1 MRHAPLT
8 LAVTLVVA
16 LTVAGGGQARPLL
29 QCAPRTACP
38 DLALSPKQPVSA
50 QLSAEQQSVT
60 VTAEVVN
67 QGPADSPLPTSV
79 RVSAPGWR
87 SASNTVRPL
96 KANGDSQ
103 QVSITLQVPD
113 ARRGH
118 WVSLTVQVDPRDVV
132 NESNEGN
139 NQVAA
144 PAVFIPEGDLRV
156 DLNTFDL
163 AKAGR
168 MLVLHTTV
176 RDAGKG
182 ATAPTVLSV
191 TAAAPSSTQGV
202 TTDQVLASDWHGTT
216 DVPSLSRGGSTS
228 IDLSVPIPDGAR
240 GKTATLAVIV
250 DPAHGINE
258 TSYVNNLS
266 NSLDVPIGVGDLTV
280 SILKAQPVSDRKS
293 LSVTVRA
300 TNVGLAP
307 TASTSAQV
315 GLEGSSGRRVPVA
328 SLDGQASVNIPVT
341 VALSADAAGTTV
353 TVVATV
359 DPSHD
364 VTESSY
370 DNNQATPL
378 RVFVRKKQV
387 TTTTTTTKT
396 TTTPTTP
403 PDLVVVILSAAER
416 GDPELTAVLEVK
428 NTGGERSQ
436 RTEVALS
443 SPALSFVAARQVPA
457 LRAGHSLQLSIRR
470 TVPATAHRQRVS
482 LNAVVDPRHDIR
494 ESSYLDNASGPV
506 AVVPPA
512 VATAAS
518 WPKWLGAGGAAVLA
532 LLGLGYGATRYRL
545 RLRIGWQGE
554 AHDDEPPQSC
564 QVPQT
569 YVWRR
574 KCTAKAA
581 LRSIEGVTLSCNR
594 DGERLEHE
602 ADKKLVGSMTRAVQ
616 THRSLIRR
624 SRLEQLVESI
634 ANELCQEVEEWLVAD
649 AKEQVGVQAH
659 LKGGKLE
666 CEFKRY
672 KCVREGRDCS
682 WRELQKWTGELEAES
697 EEPVAALTVPLPT
710 GEDARAQA
718 LQALEG
724 ELLSFLK
731 SVDLPGSGR
740 PPETAP
746 IAY

>member
-1 MRHAPLT
+1 MRHASLT

-16 LTVAGGGQARPLL
+16 LTVAGGGQARPQL

-38 DLALSPKQPVSA
+38 DLALSPTQPVAA
-50 QLSAEQQSVT
+50 QLSADQQSVT

-67 QGPADSPLPTSV
+67 QGPADSLLPTSV

-87 SASNTVRPL
+87 SASNSVRSL

-103 QVSITLQVPD
+103 QMSMTLQVPD

-139 NQVAA
+139 NQVTA
-144 PAVFIPEGDLRV
+144 PEVFIPEGDLRV
-156 DLNTFDL
+156 GLNSFDL
-163 AKAGR
+163 ANAGR
-168 MLVLHTTV
+168 NLVLHTTV

-191 TAAAPSSTQGV
+191 TAVAASGTQGV
-202 TTDQVLASDWHGTT
+202 TTAQVLASDWHGTT

-240 GKTATLAVIV
+240 GKTATLAVVV
-250 DPAHGINE
+250 DPAHGISE
-258 TSYVNNLS
+258 TSYVNNRS
-266 NSLDVPIGVGDLTV
+266 NSLDVPIRVGDLTV
-280 SILKAQPVSDRKS
+280 SILKAQPASDRKS
-293 LSVTVRA
+293 LSVTVQA

-315 GLEGSSGRRVPVA
+315 GLEGSSGRRVPVG

-341 VALSADAAGTTV
+341 VALAADAAGATV

-370 DNNQATPL
+370 DNNQATPV
-378 RVFVRKKQV
+378 RVFVPKKHV
-387 TTTTTTTKT
+387 TTTTTTT
-396 TTTPTTP
+396 TTP
-403 PDLVVVILSAAER
+403 PNLVVVILSAAER

-436 RTEVALS
+436 RTQVALS

-457 LRAGHSLQLSIRR
+457 LRAGDSLQLSIRR
-470 TVPATAHRQRVS
+470 TVPDTAHGQRVS

-494 ESSYLDNASGPV
+494 ESSYLDNASGPF

-512 VATAAS
+512 AATAAS

-545 RLRIGWQGE
+545 RLRIGWQAE
-554 AHDDEPPQSC
+554 AHDEEPPQSC

-574 KCTAKAA
+574 KCTAKPA

-594 DGERLEHE
+594 DGEQLEHE

-624 SRLEQLVESI
+624 RRLEQLVESI

-649 AKEQVGVQAH
+649 GKEQVGVQAH

-682 WRELQKWTGELEAES
+682 WRELQKWTGELEAET

-710 GEDARAQA
+710 GEDARTHA

-724 ELLSFLK
+724 ELLAFLK
-731 SVDLPGSGR
+731 RVDLPGSGR